1 MLKQLSTMPQWVTE
15 TRKSAARGGASMAL
29 ARAKA
34 YLPELDVELLKGG
47 FPEFKLDGSTF
58 SRADYA
64 KCIAETRP
72 LASLIAEEVDLSKYH
87 PAYTT
92 DNERVNAPK
101 DEPSDLVPP
110 RRKRTFAPDVDA
122 LALVEGTSNFESLI
136 SIRWQQRGQHVD
148 DDEPAESDLE
158 AADDR
163 A

>member
-1 MLKQLSTMPQWVTE
+1 
-15 TRKSAARGGASMAL
+15 MAL
-29 ARAKA
+29 AQAKA

-47 FPEFKLDGSTF
+47 FPEFKLYGSAFT
-58 SRADYA
+58 RADYA
-64 KCIAETRP
+64 KCLTETRP

-87 PAYTT
+87 PAYTV

-110 RRKRTFAPDVDA
+110 RRKTTFTPDINA
-122 LALVEGTSNFESLI
+122 SALVEGTANFESLL
-136 SIRWQQRGQHVD
+136 SIRWQQKGQQVD
-148 DDEPAESDLE
+148 DDEPAGSDPE

>member
-15 TRKSAARGGASMAL
+15 TQKLAARGGANMAL

-47 FPEFKLDGSTF
+47 FLEFKLDGSAF
-58 SRADYA
+58 SHSDYA
-64 KCIAETRP
+64 KCIMETRP
-72 LASLIAEEVDLSKYH
+72 LAYLIAEEMDLSKYH
-87 PAYTT
+87 PAYTA

-110 RRKRTFAPDVDA
+110 RRKRAFAPDVDA
-122 LALVEGTSNFESLI
+122 SALVEETTNFESLV
-136 SIRWQQRGQHVD
+136 SILWQQRGQEVD
-148 DDEPAESDLE
+148 DDESVESDPK
-158 AADDR
+158 AAGDR